1 MCCFVFSYPSMAIAK
16 AIITNCFITFE
27 SFKMSRICSCSF
39 PSLCIFV
46 PSSHSPLCFSII
58 SHSNSLSIYFS
69 LSLYLSYYLVNI
81 LSIPNCSVKVVESRI
96 NKSLRPVKVRLLA
109 CGGVYLLTS
118 MYVQIKS
125 I

>member
-1 MCCFVFSYPSMAIAK
+1 MAIAK

-58 SHSNSLSIYFS
+58 SHSISLSIYYF
-69 LSLYLSYYLVNI
+69 SLYLSYYLVNI

-109 CGGVYLLTS
+109 CGGVYLLSLWATIES
-118 MYVQIKS
+118 RQK
-125 I
+125 